1 MGKFFSKDTQS
12 LNVVI
17 GQQFQIECPEHGLTQ
32 HAGYKWGG
40 SDDVT
45 GTWFFIDRP
54 NVLVLSDGTLFFSHI
69 KQDDVDYIA
78 QKGGI
83 SCLLEAADNNNDIRF
98 EQSAAFELNVTGGE
112 SHIFI
117 ITQVYPIISLICY
130 IISLT

>member
-1 MGKFFSKDTQS
+1 MFQIILLVVGKFFNKAKET

-17 GQQFQIECPEHGLTQ
+17 GEQFKIECPSHGPTQ

-54 NVLVLSDGTLFFSHI
+54 NVLVLSDGTLFFSYI
-69 KQDDVDYIA
+69 TRDDVDYITR
-78 QKGGI
+78 KGGI
-83 SCLLEAADNNNDIRF
+83 SCLLEAADKNNDLRF

-112 SHIFI
+112 SLAHIFI
-117 ITQVYPIISLICY
+117 TAHGSF
-130 IISLT
+130 